1 MTVAEMIAQR
11 TAALRTVLNDCA
23 TAVDAKGGTPADDLS
38 GLQDAIAS
46 IPTGSELP
54 ELTTPAEFG
63 HVLAGKEYID
73 GNGNKKAGTLVV
85 CDTVEV
91 VESVGSSGVGVDVE
105 IESTADG
112 SVKTMTLPEENL
124 KSENIKSGISIFNVA
139 GSVKEIRIETG
150 TITPAEDTIT
160 LTIPCAAN
168 PMAII
173 VCATDAARADI
184 LGGTK
189 NALLESAFMNHA
201 IKVGAVGSETQKIY
215 APISAFNQSSGKIR
229 NATGTATIGD
239 TVTVGIA
246 VQTFQ
251 WIAGAEYQWTAYYW
265 EDDA

>member
-1 MTVAEMIAQR
+1 MTVEEMIAQR
-11 TAALRTVLNDCA
+11 TGNLSAIKDSSNAAVI
-23 TAVDAKGGTPADDLS
+23 AKGGSAADDLS
-38 GLQDAIAS
+38 GLPAAISS
-46 IPTGSELP
+46 IPSGGELP
-54 ELTTPAEFG
+54 ELTNPAAAG
-63 HVLAGKEYID
+63 DVIAGKEYID
-73 GNGNKKAGTLVV
+73 GAGAKRVGTLVV
-85 CDTVEV
+85 CDTIKE
-91 VESVGSSGVGVDVE
+91 VESHGEIGIGVDVK

-112 SVKTMTLPEENL
+112 STKMLTLPEPNL
-124 KSENIKSGISIFNVA
+124 KPENIKSGISIFHVA

-189 NALLESAFMNHA
+189 SALLESACMNHA

-215 APISAFNQSSGKIR
+215 ASLSAFNQSSGKILV
-229 NATGTATIGD
+229 ATGNATIGD
-239 TVTVGIA
+239 TVTVGVA

-265 EDDA
+265 EDDT